1 MSYQRVFNNEI
12 YTSDISGE
20 IPVITYKDRGR
31 EFYNIADNRK
41 WIVKLVNDAPVLH
54 EVLYL
59 KPATDTVA
67 DLDGSEQ
74 VQVLL
79 IDGSY
84 ALVPISQIQTYIDLI
99 APVVRYYKA
108 LITQAGETDPVAHV
122 LNGSDNDFLGNIVWA
137 RASGGGSFTGT
148 LEGAFDLVGSQ
159 VVVPGLVLTKTSD
172 DVITLTGADSLL
184 TDTYIEIAVRQR
196 NMTAPTIVSMQTTE
210 DGAKVLVEFDKPM
223 SDYNLAA
230 LIPAITVTLDNVAD
244 VVTGIVRLA
253 DHYTYE
259 LTLTTAA
266 TSANVVDFAFDASV
280 DMEAKDF
287 ALVEAVLTTVVEN
300 HVLDF
305 VSAETSEDGTQV
317 ILNFT
322 VPMANPS
329 ALGEAFEVK
338 IDGVVAPHTSVQ
350 LGLPTSQIYINMTDP
365 IANGDV
371 VTVSVTAATVPS
383 AEGTMFAA
391 GLADEAVTNNV
402 PA

>member
-1 MSYQRVFNNEI
+1 MSYERVFNNEI

-20 IPVITYKDRGR
+20 IPSITYKDRGR
-31 EFYNIADNRK
+31 EFYNIPDNRK
-41 WIVKLVNDAPVLH
+41 WIVKLVAGVPTLH

-59 KPATDTVA
+59 KPATDPPTF
-67 DLDGSEQ
+67 
-74 VQVLL
+74 
-79 IDGSY
+79 
-84 ALVPISQIQTYIDLI
+84 
-99 APVVRYYKA
+99 RYYKA
-108 LITQAGETDPVAHV
+108 FLTQSGANDPIAKV
-122 LNGSDNDFLGNIVWA
+122 LNELEDDFLGHIVWA
-137 RASGGGSFTGT
+137 RAGDGGSFTGT
-148 LEGAFDLVGSQ
+148 LAGAFDLVGSQ
-159 VVVPGLVLTKTSD
+159 VVVPGLVLTKTSN
-172 DVITLTGADSLL
+172 DVITLTGADDLL
-184 TDTYIEIAVRQR
+184 TETYIEIAVRIR
-196 NMTAPTIVSMQTTE
+196 NATAPTIVSMVTTE

-223 SDYNLAA
+223 SAYNLAA
-230 LIPAITVTLDNVAD
+230 LIPAITVTLDSVAD

-253 DHYTYE
+253 DQYTYE

-287 ALVEAVLTTVVEN
+287 ALVEAVLARPVDN

-305 VSAETSEDGTQV
+305 VAAKTSPDGTKV

-322 VPMANPS
+322 VAMANPS

-338 IDGVVAPHTSVQ
+338 IGGVVAPHTSAQ
-350 LGLPTSQIYINMTDP
+350 LGLLTNHIYINMTDP

>member
-1 MSYQRVFNNEI
+1 MSYLRVFNNEI

-59 KPATDTVA
+59 KPATENVA
-67 DLDGSEQ
+67 DIDGSEQ

-79 IDGSY
+79 VDGTY
-84 ALVPISQIQTYIDLI
+84 ALVPISQIQTYIDPYV

-122 LNGSDNDFLGNIVWA
+122 LNGSDDDFLGDIVWA

-172 DVITLTGADSLL
+172 DVITLTGADGLL

-196 NMTAPTIVSMQTTE
+196 NMTAPTIVGIATNELGT
-210 DGAKVLVEFDKPM
+210 KVIIEFSKPM
-223 SDYNLAA
+223 LGYNLDGLIAA
-230 LIPAITVTLDNVAD
+230 MSVTVDAVPNVITSISKLE
-244 VVTGIVRLA
+244 TGEF
-253 DHYTYE
+253 E
-259 LTLTTAA
+259 LTMTDTI
-266 TSANVVDFAFDASV
+266 TSAGVVLFHFDASV
-280 DMEAKDF
+280 DLEGLDMS
-287 ALVEAVLTTVVEN
+287 LVEAIVDEPVTN
-300 HVLDF
+300 NVLDF
-305 VSAETSEDGTQV
+305 VSAETSEDGTV
-317 ILNFT
+317 VMVNFT
-322 VPMANPS
+322 IAMGNPS
-329 ALGEAFEVK
+329 ELGEAFEVK
-338 IDGVVAPHTSVQ
+338 IDGVAAPHTAVS
-350 LGLPTSQIYINMTDP
+350 LGLPTQLIIHMTAP
-365 IANGDV
+365 IENGDV
-371 VTVSVTAATVPS
+371 VTLSIDAATLES
-383 AEGTMFAA
+383 ANGTQFAA
-391 GLADEAVTNNV
+391 GLADQEVTNNV